1 MFYERANH
9 EGPVQAALIK
19 GLESAGWWVQKVVGQ
34 SRSGLPDVVAAK
46 NGRVIWIEVKRDGGK
61 LRPSQQREIP
71 LMQEAGCEVH
81 IVVGKNGVKKFLKMI
96 GENNG

>member
-1 MFYERANH
+1 MFYEHANH

-46 NGRVIWIEVKRDGGK
+46 DGRVIWIEVKRDGGK
-61 LRPSQQREIP
+61 LRPSQRREIP
-71 LMQEAGCEVH
+71 LMRKAGCEVH
-81 IVVGKNGVKKFLKMI
+81 IVVGKTGVKKFLKMI
-96 GENNG
+96 GKDNG

>member
-1 MFYERANH
+1 MFYAHANH

-46 NGRVIWIEVKRDGGK
+46 DGRVIWIEVKRDGGK
-61 LRPSQQREIP
+61 LRPSQRREIP
-71 LMQEAGCEVH
+71 LMRKAGCEVH
-81 IVVGKNGVKKFLKMI
+81 IVVGKTGVKKFLETI
-96 GENNG
+96 GEDNG